1 VALTRH
7 FELTYTASL
16 SHAILDAF
24 LAQYPAIQSVLETM
38 KSYYITPK
46 VILLFIFGL
55 LVFIR
60 GITADDKTPPST
72 LQIGLPPKNN
82 MQLLTV
88 GIKHHVPEEECT
100 RKTKNGDKLKMHYR
114 YYLA

>member
-1 VALTRH
+1 
-7 FELTYTASL
+7 
-16 SHAILDAF
+16 
-24 LAQYPAIQSVLETM
+24 M

-72 LQIGLPPKNN
+72 LQIGPPATTPK
-82 MQLLTV
+82 MQLLIL
-88 GIKHHVPEEECT
+88 GIKHRVPEEECT

-114 YYLA
+114 YCLV

>member
-1 VALTRH
+1 
-7 FELTYTASL
+7 
-16 SHAILDAF
+16 
-24 LAQYPAIQSVLETM
+24 M

-72 LQIGLPPKNN
+72 LQIGLPLPK
-82 MQLLTV
+82 MLLLIV

-114 YYLA
+114 YYLV

>member
-1 VALTRH
+1 
-7 FELTYTASL
+7 
-16 SHAILDAF
+16 
-24 LAQYPAIQSVLETM
+24 M

-72 LQIGLPPKNN
+72 LQIGLPPPE
-82 MQLLTV
+82 MQLLIV
-88 GIKHHVPEEECT
+88 GVKHRVPKEECRNT
-100 RKTKNGDKLKMHYR
+100 VDQSLNRLDVKRPVPLKKP
-114 YYLA
+114 